1 MLPESL
7 ARRRTVLAIT
17 WAVRDDLGRSG
28 YLRRTLAA
36 LRPLP
41 GGTRAVVA
49 DYRSG
54 ATSHNLARTSRAPDT
69 VCDHGVG
76 VVQPGTLVVSLCV

>member
-1 MLPESL
+1 MLPESP

-28 YLRRTLAA
+28 YLRRTLET

-49 DYRSG
+49 DYRSR
-54 ATSHNLARTSRAPDT
+54 ATSHNLARASRAPDT
-69 VCDHGVG
+69 VYDHGVG
-76 VVQPGTLVVSLCV
+76 VVRPGTLGASLCV